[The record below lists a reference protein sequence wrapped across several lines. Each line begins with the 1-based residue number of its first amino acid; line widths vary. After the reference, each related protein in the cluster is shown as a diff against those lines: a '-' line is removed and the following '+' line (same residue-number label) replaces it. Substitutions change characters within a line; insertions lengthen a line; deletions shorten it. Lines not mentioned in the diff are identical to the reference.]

1 MGQYVSVFVISC
13 VVDFLL
19 IMATKQL
26 YPGAFQMKRALFAAL
41 IGGVL
46 RLVCFASDM
55 RYLTGILAQFGI
67 FLLTGLTAFGW
78 GKRALG
84 RCGIFLLLS
93 FALSGLTQPSVVLQ
107 PLNLLVSS
115 GLLLVFSLLNLHSG
129 SAMLIPVELTY
140 GTNSIKLMALHDT
153 GNGLRDPVTGKPVLV
168 LGADAA
174 QQLTGLT
181 PRQLRAPV
189 ESIGA
194 LPGLRLIPYRAVCGS
209 GLLLALRVQN
219 LKMGD
224 WKGSC
229 VVAFAPEVLSL
240 EGKFQALTGGK
251 L

>member
-1 MGQYVSVFVISC
+1 MRQYVSVFVISA

-26 YPGAFQMKRALFAAL
+26 YPGSFRMQRAFLAAFLGGLLRMMCFAANVQLLTGGLAQVVILFAA
-41 IGGVL
+41 G
-46 RLVCFASDM
+46 M
-55 RYLTGILAQFGI
+55 
-67 FLLTGLTAFGW
+67 TAFGW
-78 GKRALG
+78 RKNEKG
-84 RCGIFLLLS
+84 RLAVFMLLS
-93 FALSGLTQPSVVLQ
+93 IALSGLVWPNGSLQ
-107 PLNLLVSS
+107 PLNLLLSS
-115 GLLLVFSLLNLHSG
+115 VLLLVLSILNWHSG
-129 SAMLIPVELTY
+129 SAMLIPIELTY
-140 GTNSIKLMALHDT
+140 GVNHVKLMALRDT

-181 PRQLRAPV
+181 PTQLRAPV
-189 ESIGA
+189 ESMDA
-194 LPGLRLIPYRAVCGS
+194 LPGLRLIPYRAICGS

-229 VVAFAPEVLSL
+229 VVALAPEILSL
-240 EGKFQALTGGK
+240 EGKFQALTGGM